1 MKRLLVVLAVLAACH
16 DDHPQLAPD
25 APPDTPPPATTLTSY
40 VIDLVV
46 NHTATDTAPRPFAE
60 FATLDDPDQ
69 GNPAAY
75 ASLFP

>member
-1 MKRLLVVLAVLAACH
+1 MKRLVSLIVLVVACH

-25 APPDTPPPATTLTSY
+25 APPDTPPPVTTLTSY

-46 NHTATDTAPRPFAE
+46 NHSSDTSPRPFAE